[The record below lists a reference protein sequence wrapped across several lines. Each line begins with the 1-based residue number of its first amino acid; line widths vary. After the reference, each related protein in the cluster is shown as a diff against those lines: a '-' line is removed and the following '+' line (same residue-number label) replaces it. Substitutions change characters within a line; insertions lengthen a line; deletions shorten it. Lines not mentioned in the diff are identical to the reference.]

1 MPAAPSELETVCA
14 PGYSTSKDPNRSQC
28 SDLCYMAKCCDED
41 IDACKVLNPTAC
53 DAYEKPCS
61 NFWGDSIEIPL
72 PPSDLE
78 QTCSIESLQTAG
90 GFSDC
95 EQLCDQASC
104 CNKPMSTCRV
114 TNPEICSNWSACSNL
129 FEPIDLSE
137 LKDAG
142 VEVPPAPDGLAA
154 LCSPDSLSNVRGFND
169 CEDKCN
175 RARCCLEDPGD
186 CNIKNPDVCPAYIDP
201 CTALYDFKFGGK
213 VEKNT
218 GSVDGTQT
226 TDSVS
231 LMDLAVQVAEACNTD
246 NLMEV
251 QGRQHCQH
259 LCSDRLCCFEKDPKY
274 NCVKE
279 KQNECVAFAACEE
292 LINAGPLPAAP
303 LPAPSP
309 TRPPPTQAAPTV
321 SKLGLYDGA
330 ALSTI
335 CSKQQISTI
344 DGMKKCNDVCAP
356 VLCCWSIDPN
366 INCYDEH
373 WKECDV
379 SQDCSFLAKPDNA
392 PKNPGSILM
401 KEVDEACSRASIS
414 SADGLK
420 ACHQLCAHRLC
431 CFVADGMSS
440 SCAADTVGCSD
451 YEACEVLVNQIPG
464 DSVMVEDVDDACA
477 ADTIDR
483 EGKDACVELCSQRSC
498 CFNDGVGG
506 CYGTDKNWCD
516 EFALCRGIYE
526 YIPQIPDD
534 RESEDSM
541 DDDDMVE
548 DEVDSICAENK
559 LKTKTGLA
567 ICHEV
572 CDPKFCCFDA
582 KETANCYDDDP
593 EGCSNYQGCI
603 SLYEYEGIDYK
614 SQLGSEIEALCS
626 PAKLRSSSGKTVCQ
640 QICKTQASCFNGGAK
655 SNSGQCKQFAA
666 CKNLDE
672 YSGYSGAGNA
682 SSPPTSRGGV
692 CEDVAGL
699 DDNEASRFCCGV
711 GSGSPKVDMDMC
723 KQVCKNTD
731 CCFTKCPGTTSE
743 TMLEFC
749 EEFAACKVLY
759 SS

>member
-1 MPAAPSELETVCA
+1 MVAFFAFLLTVLNPDICEAYEVHCAEVWGDAYHEVNVPAAPTELETVCA
-14 PGYSTSKDPNRSQC
+14 PGYSTSKDSNRSQC

-41 IDACKVLNPTAC
+41 IDACKVLNPSAC
-53 DAYEKPCS
+53 DAYEKSCS

-78 QTCSIESLQTAG
+78 QTCSVESLQTAG

-137 LKDAG
+137 LKGAG
-142 VEVPPAPDGLAA
+142 VEVSQAPEGLEA
-154 LCSPDSLSNVRGFND
+154 LCSPNSLSNVRGFND

-186 CNIKNPDVCPAYIDP
+186 CNIKNPDVCPAYIGP

-218 GSVDGTQT
+218 GSIAGTQT

-292 LINAGPLPAAP
+292 LINAGPLPAAT

-321 SKLGLYDGA
+321 SKLGLYDGEV
-330 ALSTI
+330 LSTV
-335 CSKQQISTI
+335 CSHQQISTI

-356 VLCCWSIDPN
+356 VLCCWSID

-379 SQDCSFLAKPDNA
+379 SQNCGFLAKPDNA

-401 KEVDEACSRASIS
+401 EEVDEACSRAQIS
-414 SADGLK
+414 GADGLK

-431 CFVADGMSS
+431 CFVAEGMSS

-451 YEACEVLVNQIPG
+451 YEACEVLVNQIPS

-477 ADTIDR
+477 ADTIAR
-483 EGKDACVELCSQRSC
+483 EGKDECVELCSQRSC
-498 CFNDGVGG
+498 CFNDGIGG

-534 RESEDSM
+534 SESEDSM

-548 DEVDSICAENK
+548 DEVEEICAESK

-614 SQLGSEIEALCS
+614 SQLGSEI
-626 PAKLRSSSGKTVCQ
+626 
-640 QICKTQASCFNGGAK
+640 
-655 SNSGQCKQFAA
+655 
-666 CKNLDE
+666 D
-672 YSGYSGAGNA
+672 SGAGSA
-682 SSPPTSRGGV
+682 SSPPANGGGV
-692 CEDVAGL
+692 CENVAGL

-711 GSGSPKVDMDMC
+711 GSGSPKVDLAMC

-749 EEFAACKVLY
+749 EEFAACEVLY